1 MSILLGALL
10 IFSLRV
16 VDVSIG
22 TVRVLFV
29 MRGKKWVAAGLGV
42 LEAGVFITAMTQV
55 FKDMSPPKMV
65 GYAAGYAVGILVGIS
80 VEQWIAAGQVMLR
93 VISMTHPHE
102 LRDRLRR
109 EGFGVT
115 AVRGEGRQAE
125 VLILFV
131 VIQRKHT
138 EKVLELIK
146 SIDVNSFVTI
156 DAITEAIGGYIPW
169 SSPSPFAI
177 KK

>member
-1 MSILLGALL
+1 M
-10 IFSLRV
+10 
-16 VDVSIG
+16 G
-22 TVRVLFV
+22 TV
-29 MRGKKWVAAGLGV
+29 GGA
-42 LEAGVFITAMTQV
+42 
-55 FKDMSPPKMV
+55 MV

-93 VISMTHPHE
+93 VISKTHPQV
-102 LRDRLRR
+102 LRDTLRND
-109 EGFGVT
+109 GFGVT

-138 EKVLELIK
+138 DKVLTLIK
-146 SIDVNSFVTI
+146 SVDAAAFVTI
-156 DAITEAIGGYIPW
+156 DSITEAIGDYIRPW
-169 SSPSPFAI
+169 ASPSALSM